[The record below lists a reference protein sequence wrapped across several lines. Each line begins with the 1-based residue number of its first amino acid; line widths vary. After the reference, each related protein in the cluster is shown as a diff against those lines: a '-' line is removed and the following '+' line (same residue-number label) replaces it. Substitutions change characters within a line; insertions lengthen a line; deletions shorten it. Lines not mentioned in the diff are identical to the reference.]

1 MATTTSTTPL
11 EKARQR
17 HQELQNELA
26 LLEEE
31 FQARRAGGRGPHPEL
46 THAQLVHELEAA
58 RGYVREAH
66 GDVQTEFLR
75 ERRRWEEEEFRPRL
89 EKLQDRAGPHL
100 KALRKIAEESKEQLL
115 PELRGR
121 GYSDADPLLGE
132 LRVLW
137 RWAD

>member
-1 MATTTSTTPL
+1 MATSTSTTPL

-17 HQELQNELA
+17 HQELQGELA

-58 RGYVREAH
+58 RGYVRAAH
-66 GDVQTEFLR
+66 GDVQSEFIR

-89 EKLQDRAGPHL
+89 GKLHDRAAPHL
-100 KALRKIAEESKEQLL
+100 KALRKIADESKGLL

-121 GYSDADPLLGE
+121 GYSDADPLVGE
-132 LRVLW
+132 LRRLW